1 MKISIFYGKSQ
12 PNLMKTCLDTN
23 FDMLYPNLQ
32 KKLGKTVNFEKL
44 CKKSKIDTFR
54 IS

>member
-1 MKISIFYGKSQ
+1 MKIS
-12 PNLMKTCLDTN
+12 D

-32 KKLGKTVNFEKL
+32 KKQFGKTVDFEKL
-44 CKKSKIDTFR
+44 CKKSKINTFR